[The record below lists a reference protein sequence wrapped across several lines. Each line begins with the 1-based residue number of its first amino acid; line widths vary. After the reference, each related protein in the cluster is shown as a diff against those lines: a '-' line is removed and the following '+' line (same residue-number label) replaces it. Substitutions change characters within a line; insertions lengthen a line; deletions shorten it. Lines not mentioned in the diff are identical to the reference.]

1 MWHQLIVT
9 AMRTN
14 VAVIY
19 AIPFVAYLEQEL
31 YQNVRNMYLQ
41 DYSQYI
47 INALKRFIGDCFL
60 IWNNNY
66 NLKTFLDMANSLD
79 IFISF
84 TVETGK
90 HQLPFLDIMVIKN
103 CDNSISTDIFYKS
116 TNSHRYLDFH
126 SCHQHHTKSTY
137 PLTLPKESVKLY
149 PITKEK
155 FTD

>member
-1 MWHQLIVT
+1 
-9 AMRTN
+9 MRTN

-19 AIPFVAYLEQEL
+19 AILFVAYLEQEL